1 MIKYKLNKK
10 IIIIAVGIILLATG
24 ASYAVY
30 AAGVVFFGGA
40 SAQTVVN
47 FTAVG
52 TTSWTVPEGITSV
65 EVLTVAGGGGGGAIG
80 TTYGGAGLNNGA
92 PGGGGA
98 PNSWGNS
105 PGGNAG
111 ANTDGGGWTL
121 VLLNNKGL
129 TSPTPIWSDAINS
142 VNTTGSVNT
151 NLTSYDLFL
160 GVSYWRNLGA
170 KMCLQI
176 GPTPTS
182 LTNKAIYSGFSFAG
196 NYALTMS
203 GETIVV
209 GSGSPG
215 MSTYHAASH
224 FNLTTSDRDNDVNS
238 GNC

>member
-65 EVLTVAGGGGGGAIG
+65 EVLTVAG
-80 TTYGGAGLNNGA
+80 
-92 PGGGGA
+92 
-98 PNSWGNS
+98 
-105 PGGNAG
+105 
-111 ANTDGGGWTL
+111 GGGWTL